1 MAAPQFTRRHA
12 LRIGA
17 AGAATFAILLGSLA
31 GAGAAFDT
39 YIYFDGIQGTRPDNA
54 IEISSFSWGAS
65 QAASQSSGSGGG
77 AGKVRFHDLTITKTT
92 DAASPKLMQ
101 ACASGQHFPTVRFVN
116 AGRTII
122 LTDVII
128 DSCRKSG
135 GQRDVPMETCTISYA
150 KWDLAG
156 APPVRTMEMRMT
168 PIAPA
173 PTPTS
178 KT

>member
-1 MAAPQFTRRHA
+1 MAAHQFTRRHA
-12 LRIGA
+12 LRIGVA
-17 AGAATFAILLGSLA
+17 AAATFAILLGSLA
-31 GAGAAFDT
+31 GARAAFDS
-39 YIYFDGIQGTRPDNA
+39 YLVFDFST
-54 IEISSFSWGAS
+54 IEISSVQWGAPN
-65 QAASQSSGSGGG
+65 AANIGSATGGAG
-77 AGKVRFHDLTITKTT
+77 AGKVRFHDLTITRTT

-101 ACASGQHFPTVRFVN
+101 ACASGQHFSTVRFVN

-122 LTDVII
+122 FSDVMI

-135 GQRDVPMETCTISYA
+135 GQRDVRTETCTLSYA

-156 APPVRTMEMRMT
+156 APPPRELEMHMT